1 MKKMTQDRFPKT
13 EFQKEREQWWENFGK
28 EHESRFHFDMMDGF
42 VILVLLGSIIAFA
55 FIGD

>member
-1 MKKMTQDRFPKT
+1 MTQDRFPKT

-28 EHESRFHFDMMDGF
+28 EHESRFTLDMMDGF
-42 VILVLLGSIIAFA
+42 AILVLLGSIIAFA